1 MRNLFNPDNPVMNF
15 IGKLGDALWLNIL
28 WFITSLPIFTL
39 GASTSALYAVT
50 LRMARDENAGVTA
63 SYFRAFKE
71 NFRGGTPIG
80 LIMTG
85 AGAALGADW
94 YILSHL
100 RLSGVAGTLGF
111 ACLIP
116 LLIAYLA
123 TLVFVFPLQAW
134 FENTPL
140 HMIRNAFLISVRYLF
155 CTLLVI
161 GIHAAVFY
169 IAIHYFTPLIF
180 LGEGFCAFL
189 SSYLLR
195 PVMDALEKAQEP
207 QEERQA

>member
-1 MRNLFNPDNPVMNF
+1 MSRRP
-15 IGKLGDALWLNIL
+15 
-28 WFITSLPIFTL
+28 
-39 GASTSALYAVT
+39 
-50 LRMARDENAGVTA
+50 
-63 SYFRAFKE
+63 SY
-71 NFRGGTPIG
+71 
-80 LIMTG
+80 
-85 AGAALGADW
+85 
-94 YILSHL
+94 L
-100 RLSGVAGTLGF
+100 RLTGVAGTLGF

-134 FENTPL
+134 FRNTPL

-161 GIHAAVFY
+161 GIHFAVFY
-169 IAIHYFTPLIF
+169 IAIHYFTPLIFLALIF

-195 PVMDALEKAQEP
+195 PVMDALANAEDV